1 MELKGIHHI
10 TAITGHAP
18 LNVEFYVRVMGLRL
32 VKKTVNFDVPDIYH
46 LYYADETGTPG
57 SILTFFE
64 YPGARRG
71 RHGSGMIHTI
81 GWGVSG
87 GESLDFWERRLSS
100 EGLPVD
106 RDVDR
111 LRSSDP
117 EGLGLELVVE
127 PPSEPVLAADWPE
140 IPQEH
145 ALRGFSGVRVY
156 GQDPRSAGGT
166 MALDSDTVLTKVLG
180 FERAGSAA
188 HPGGESSE
196 GAYALTTGAR
206 RALYLYEGDPGAG
219 VQGAGTVHHIAWAA
233 DAGDHELW
241 RRRVQEARLH
251 PTPIIDRQY
260 FKSIYFREPSGV
272 LFEIATIGPG
282 FAIDESEETLGETLR
297 LPPQYEA
304 YRDELEQRLTP
315 ITNPRQVRAR

>member
-1 MELKGIHHI
+1 MQLKGIHHI
-10 TAITGHAP
+10 TAITGDAP
-18 LNVEFYVRVMGLRL
+18 LNVEFYVGVMGLRL

-57 SILTFFE
+57 SVLTFFE

-71 RHGSGMIHTI
+71 RHGRGMIHTI
-81 GWGVSG
+81 GWGVAG
-87 GESLDFWERRLSS
+87 MESLDFWERRLSS

-106 RDVDR
+106 RAEDR
-111 LRSSDP
+111 VRSSDP

-127 PPSEPVLAADWPE
+127 PETEPALAADWPE

-156 GQDPRSAGGT
+156 GQDPRSVAGT
-166 MALDSDTVLTKVLG
+166 PALNSDTVLTQVLG
-180 FERAGSAA
+180 FERAGST
-188 HPGGESSE
+188 PPDRGSSE
-196 GAYALTTGAR
+196 DRYALATGPR
-206 RALYLYEGDPGAG
+206 RALYSYEPVPGAG
-219 VQGAGTVHHIAWAA
+219 IQGAGTVHHIAWASDPA
-233 DAGDHELW
+233 EHELW
-241 RRRVQEARLH
+241 RRRIQEDHLH

-282 FAIDESEETLGETLR
+282 FAIDESEETLGEALK
-297 LPPQYEA
+297 LPPQYEP

-315 ITNPRQVRAR
+315 ITNPRQARAR